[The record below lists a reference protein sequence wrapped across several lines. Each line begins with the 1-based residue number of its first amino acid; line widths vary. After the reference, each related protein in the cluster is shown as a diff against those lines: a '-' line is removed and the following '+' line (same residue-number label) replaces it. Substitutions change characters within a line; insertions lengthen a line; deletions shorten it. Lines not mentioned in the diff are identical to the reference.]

1 MAEGKI
7 PDLSYIIS
15 LIFGMIFFIGGI
27 LFFILYKDKND
38 NEINITS
45 NHLEETNKEENCPI

>member
-45 NHLEETNKEENCPI
+45 NHLEETKKEEN

>member
-45 NHLEETNKEENCPI
+45 NHLEETNKEEK

>member
-15 LIFGMIFFIGGI
+15 LSFAMIFFIGGI

-45 NHLEETNKEENCPI
+45 NHLEETNKEEN